1 VSDNLRTGT
10 GRHRIAVI
18 DGPNMTNL
26 GARNKRVYG
35 AINSIDELQAF
46 CRDFGNRIGVDIEVF
61 VSNYEGAILE
71 FIHAH
76 AATVDAFVIN
86 PAGLTEVG
94 IPTKHALS
102 ETGRPVVEVH
112 FANVD
117 APPTA
122 PRGLPVGPWDSV
134 FRPSVT
140 GVMMGL
146 RQYSY
151 SAAILGLA
159 MALDDPTF
167 LGAEATA
174 TD

>member
-1 VSDNLRTGT
+1 MPESFRSGAR
-10 GRHRIAVI
+10 RHRIAVI

-35 AINSIDELQAF
+35 AINSIDELQTF
-46 CRDFGNRIGVDIEVF
+46 CRDFGERIGVEIEVF

-76 AATVDAFVIN
+76 AGTVDAFVVN

-134 FRPSVT
+134 FRPTVT
-140 GVMMGL
+140 GVVMGL

-151 SAAILGLA
+151 AGAILGLA

-167 LGAEATA
+167 LGAEIVSG
-174 TD
+174 D